1 MKRRK
6 QGKKEGILSRAE
18 KRGSALSRAKEKRK
32 SFYVEL
38 RKRGNAFEQSKG
50 KEEVLL
56 SRAEK
61 KRKLCLSRSERGGL
75 DCEKRELIFSRYE
88 DMDFEQI

>member
-32 SFYVEL
+32 SFYVKL
-38 RKRGNAFEQSKG
+38 RKRGNAFE
-50 KEEVLL
+50 
-56 SRAEK
+56 
-61 KRKLCLSRSERGGL
+61 
-75 DCEKRELIFSRYE
+75 
-88 DMDFEQI
+88 